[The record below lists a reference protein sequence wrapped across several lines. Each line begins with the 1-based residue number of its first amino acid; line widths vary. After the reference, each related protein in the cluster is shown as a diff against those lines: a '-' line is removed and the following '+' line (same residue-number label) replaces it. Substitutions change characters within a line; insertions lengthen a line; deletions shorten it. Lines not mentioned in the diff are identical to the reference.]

1 LVKPYVGFKKLTATQ
16 FFVAAALTP
25 NRRLRLRA
33 LTSWSGSLPLGI
45 AGATTQRIFLLRRE
59 SLRLFDARNSWLKWS
74 AVALVLLVLS
84 LNRLL
89 QTQRWK
95 KHEFYRQVILNK
107 GLRAG
112 FTVKKKERR
121 NRRI

>member
-16 FFVAAALTP
+16 FFVAAAAYAQPPT
-25 NRRLRLRA
+25 RLRV